1 MKDALIAAG
10 FPGVEVAEDGALH
23 ARLWSSSVEFT
34 ATPDAGGWR
43 LALQWPVRAS
53 AAQRTAWAAQHP
65 DAPMDLHEG
74 ETRVTFRV
82 RDGQEAGLHR
92 WAAIAEEAVATCIG
106 WRRAQ
111 RAPGEGM

>member
-1 MKDALIAAG
+1 MKSALMAAG
-10 FPGVEVAEDGALH
+10 FPGVEEDDGILH

-34 ATPDAGGWR
+34 ATREGGGWR

-53 AAQRTAWAAQHP
+53 AAQLAAWAARHP

-74 ETRVTFRV
+74 ETRVTLWLA
-82 RDGQEAGLHR
+82 DGQEAGLHR

>member
-1 MKDALIAAG
+1 MKRALMAAG
-10 FPGVEVAEDGALH
+10 FPGVEEEGGILH
-23 ARLWSSSVEFT
+23 ARLWSSSIEFT
-34 ATPDAGGWR
+34 VMPAAVGWQ

-53 AAQRTAWAAQHP
+53 AAQLAEWAARHP
-65 DAPMDLHEG
+65 GAPMDLHEG
-74 ETRVTFRV
+74 ETRVTLWLA
-82 RDGQEAGLHR
+82 DGQEAGLHL